1 MKKSAKFLSVLASVA
16 IVLPPVP
23 VYPDKTDTPKVTVIV
38 ENGTLSEENGAK
50 WEGMLLSG
58 EVEIGE
64 GDNALTAFTKAIE
77 ENGLSQQGAEFGF
90 VSEIN
95 GLGSEQGGAWMAT
108 LNDWFTDEGLS
119 AYTVENGKLSDGD
132 EIRFMYTL
140 NWGAD
145 LGYDWTS
152 TDTTL
157 SEITFDTGRLEPEFS
172 PDVTEYTLELNQN
185 VVRVVPKAS
194 SKSFPVKIYKNEYTA
209 DKLGTDY
216 KKNED
221 IQVYDGD
228 TIIIG
233 VANSNWMS
241 YIPDGVAET
250 VYKIDISWNEEISSE
265 PSESEEPLETEESEV
280 SNDTEESEVSD
291 DTEESVVYSD
301 VSDTEYSFA
310 PVESEVEIS
319 EIEVSESIEDK
330 MTVEELRKQYT
341 IQQSI
346 YGNEWG
352 MITLAKFDFITDG
365 MKESYAESVKEY
377 LDSIGTAKISS
388 TRSTAVSGV
397 VLALSGMGENVY
409 DFYGYNLLEPL
420 SDMDYITNQGIN
432 GAMYALMAFD
442 MNAEYYI
449 PKAPEGVNQTTREKL
464 IAEILNAQGED
475 GGWSF
480 DVGNKSDADMTGIAL
495 QALAPYKDNESVKPA
510 IEKAL
515 AFLSENQGENGGF
528 TSYGSQDSES
538 CSQVIAGLTMLGID
552 VLTDSRFIKD
562 GNTAFDMLMRYY
574 RDNGKFAHYEDGEEN
589 AISTSQ
595 AYYAIAV
602 MYESKNGK
610 ADKPVF
616 EEPSTVSEPS
626 KENSNESSK
635 EPSET
640 VLQNSV
646 ESSTDN
652 NMNNAEDNVKT
663 DTSKNANNGL
673 NSSNNAVSTSNN
685 HADNSVATG
694 DNENIIL
701 LFGAGMIS
709 ASVIFALAKKK
720 KED

>member
-1 MKKSAKFLSVLASVA
+1 MKKSLKILSVAGAMAVLMSSMPIYASA
-16 IVLPPVP
+16 A
-23 VYPDKTDTPKVTVIV
+23 DNPKVRVIV
-38 ENGTLSEENGAK
+38 ENGNLSKESGAG
-50 WEGMLLSG
+50 WDGILFDS
-58 EVEIGE
+58 EVEIGD
-64 GDNALTAFTKAIE
+64 GDNALTAFVKAVE
-77 ENGLSQQGAEFGF
+77 ENGFSQQGADFGF

-108 LNDWFTDEGLS
+108 LDDWFTDEGLS

-132 EIRFMYTL
+132 EIRFMYTM
-140 NWGAD
+140 NWGSD
-145 LGYDWTS
+145 IGYDWTS

-157 SEITFDTGRLEPEFS
+157 SDITFDTGTLTPEFS
-172 PDVTEYTLELNQN
+172 SDVTEYTLELSENKIT
-185 VVRVVPKAS
+185 VSPTAS

-209 DKLGTDY
+209 DKIGTDL
-216 KKNED
+216 KRNAE
-221 IQVYDGD
+221 IEVSDGD

-250 VYKIDISWNEEISSE
+250 VYKINISRNEEISVE
-265 PSESEEPLETEESEV
+265 PSESEEPSE
-280 SNDTEESEVSD
+280 
-291 DTEESVVYSD
+291 TEESVV
-301 VSDTEYSFA
+301 SFE
-310 PVESEVEIS
+310 PSESEIEIS
-319 EIEVSESIEDK
+319 EVSEPVEDK
-330 MTVEELRKQYT
+330 ITVEELREQYP
-341 IQQSI
+341 IQQAI

-352 MITLAKFDFITDG
+352 MITLAKFDLLTDEI
-365 MKESYAESVKEY
+365 KDSYAKSVKEY
-377 LDSIGTAKISS
+377 LDSIGTAKISN

-442 MNAEYYI
+442 TNAEYDI
-449 PKAPEGVNQTTREKL
+449 PKAAEGVNQTTREKL
-464 IAEILNAQGED
+464 IAEILNAQGKD

-515 AFLSENQGENGGF
+515 AFLSDNQGENGGF

-538 CSQVIAGLTMLGID
+538 CSQVIAGLTMLDID

-574 RDNGKFAHYEDGEEN
+574 RNYGQFAHYEDGEEN
-589 AISTSQ
+589 SISTSQ

-602 MYESKNGK
+602 MYESKNGTS
-610 ADKPVF
+610 DKPIF

-626 KENSNESSK
+626 EAVS
-635 EPSET
+635 
-640 VLQNSV
+640 QNSV
-646 ESSTDN
+646 ESDTDN
-652 NMNNAEDNVKT
+652 NMNNADDNVKT
-663 DTSKNANNGL
+663 DTNQNANSNT
-673 NSSNNAVSTSNN
+673 NSNASNSI
-685 HADNSVATG
+685 ATG

-709 ASVIFALAKKK
+709 ASVILALAKKK

>member
-1 MKKSAKFLSVLASVA
+1 MKKSLKILSVAGAMAVLMSSMPIYASA
-16 IVLPPVP
+16 A
-23 VYPDKTDTPKVTVIV
+23 DNPKVRVIV
-38 ENGTLSEENGAK
+38 ENGNLSKESGAG
-50 WEGMLLSG
+50 WDGILFDS
-58 EVEIGE
+58 EVEIGD
-64 GDNALTAFTKAIE
+64 GDNALTAFVKAVE
-77 ENGLSQQGAEFGF
+77 ENGFSQQGADFGF

-108 LNDWFTDEGLS
+108 LDDWFTDEGLS
-119 AYTVENGKLSDGD
+119 AYTVENGKLSDGG
-132 EIRFMYTL
+132 EIRFMYTM
-140 NWGAD
+140 NWGSD
-145 LGYDWTS
+145 IGYDWTS

-157 SEITFDTGRLEPEFS
+157 SDITFDTGTLTPEFS
-172 PDVTEYTLELNQN
+172 SDVTEYTLELSENKIT
-185 VVRVVPKAS
+185 VSPTAS

-209 DKLGTDY
+209 DKIGTDL
-216 KKNED
+216 KRNAE
-221 IQVYDGD
+221 IEVSDGD

-250 VYKIDISWNEEISSE
+250 VYKINISRNEEISAE
-265 PSESEEPLETEESEV
+265 PSESEEPSE
-280 SNDTEESEVSD
+280 
-291 DTEESVVYSD
+291 TEESVV
-301 VSDTEYSFA
+301 SFE
-310 PVESEVEIS
+310 PSESEIEIS
-319 EIEVSESIEDK
+319 EVSEPVGDK
-330 MTVEELRKQYT
+330 ITVEELREQYP
-341 IQQSI
+341 IQQAI

-352 MITLAKFDFITDG
+352 MITLAKFDLLTDEI
-365 MKESYAESVKEY
+365 KESYAKSVKEY
-377 LDSIGTAKISS
+377 LDSIGTAKISN

-442 MNAEYYI
+442 TNAEYDI
-449 PKAPEGVNQTTREKL
+449 PKAAEGVNQTTREKL
-464 IAEILNAQGED
+464 IAEILNAQGKD

-515 AFLSENQGENGGF
+515 AFLSDNQGENGGF

-538 CSQVIAGLTMLGID
+538 CSQVIAGLTMLDID

-574 RDNGKFAHYEDGEEN
+574 RNYGQFAHYEDGEEN
-589 AISTSQ
+589 SISTSQ

-602 MYESKNGK
+602 MYESKNGTS
-610 ADKPVF
+610 DKPIF

-626 KENSNESSK
+626 EAVS
-635 EPSET
+635 
-640 VLQNSV
+640 QNSV
-646 ESSTDN
+646 ESDTDN
-652 NMNNAEDNVKT
+652 NMNNADDNVKT
-663 DTSKNANNGL
+663 DTNQNANSNT
-673 NSSNNAVSTSNN
+673 NSNASNSI
-685 HADNSVATG
+685 ATG

-709 ASVIFALAKKK
+709 ASVILALAKKK

>member
-1 MKKSAKFLSVLASVA
+1 MKKSLKILSVAGAMAVLMSSMPIYASA
-16 IVLPPVP
+16 A
-23 VYPDKTDTPKVTVIV
+23 DNPKVRVIV
-38 ENGTLSEENGAK
+38 ENGNLSKESGAG
-50 WEGMLLSG
+50 WDGILFDS
-58 EVEIGE
+58 EVEIGD
-64 GDNALTAFTKAIE
+64 GDNALTAFVKAVE
-77 ENGLSQQGAEFGF
+77 ENGFSQQGADFGF

-108 LNDWFTDEGLS
+108 LDDWFTDEGLS

-132 EIRFMYTL
+132 EIRFMYTM
-140 NWGAD
+140 NWGSD
-145 LGYDWTS
+145 IGYDWTS

-157 SEITFDTGRLEPEFS
+157 SDITFDTGTLTPEFS
-172 PDVTEYTLELNQN
+172 SDVTEYTLELSENKIT
-185 VVRVVPKAS
+185 VSPTAS

-209 DKLGTDY
+209 DKIGTDL
-216 KKNED
+216 KRNAE
-221 IQVYDGD
+221 IEVSDGD

-250 VYKIDISWNEEISSE
+250 VYKINISRNEEISVE
-265 PSESEEPLETEESEV
+265 PSESEEPSE
-280 SNDTEESEVSD
+280 
-291 DTEESVVYSD
+291 TEESVV
-301 VSDTEYSFA
+301 SFE
-310 PVESEVEIS
+310 PSESEIEIS
-319 EIEVSESIEDK
+319 EVSEPVEDK
-330 MTVEELRKQYT
+330 ITVEELREQYP
-341 IQQSI
+341 IQQAI

-352 MITLAKFDFITDG
+352 MITLAKFDLLTDEI
-365 MKESYAESVKEY
+365 KESYAKSVKEY
-377 LDSIGTAKISS
+377 LDSIGTAKISN

-442 MNAEYYI
+442 TNAEYDI
-449 PKAPEGVNQTTREKL
+449 PKAAEGVNQTTREKL
-464 IAEILNAQGED
+464 IAEILNAQGKD

-515 AFLSENQGENGGF
+515 AFLSDNQGENGGF

-538 CSQVIAGLTMLGID
+538 CSQVIAGLTMLDID

-574 RDNGKFAHYEDGEEN
+574 RNYGQFAHYEDGEEN
-589 AISTSQ
+589 SISTSQ

-602 MYESKNGK
+602 MYESKNGTS
-610 ADKPVF
+610 DKPIF

-626 KENSNESSK
+626 EAVS
-635 EPSET
+635 
-640 VLQNSV
+640 QNSV
-646 ESSTDN
+646 ESDTDN
-652 NMNNAEDNVKT
+652 NMNNADDNVKT
-663 DTSKNANNGL
+663 DTNQNANSNT
-673 NSSNNAVSTSNN
+673 NSNASNSI
-685 HADNSVATG
+685 ATG

-709 ASVIFALAKKK
+709 ASVILALAKKK

>member
-1 MKKSAKFLSVLASVA
+1 MSSMPIYASAA
-16 IVLPPVP
+16 
-23 VYPDKTDTPKVTVIV
+23 DNPKVRVIV
-38 ENGTLSEENGAK
+38 ENGNLSKESGAG
-50 WEGMLLSG
+50 WDGILFDS
-58 EVEIGE
+58 EVEIGD
-64 GDNALTAFTKAIE
+64 GDNALTAFVKAVE
-77 ENGLSQQGAEFGF
+77 ENGFSQQGADFGF

-108 LNDWFTDEGLS
+108 LDDWFTDEGLS

-132 EIRFMYTL
+132 EIRFMYTM
-140 NWGAD
+140 NWGSD
-145 LGYDWTS
+145 IGYDWTS

-157 SEITFDTGRLEPEFS
+157 SDITFDTGTLTPEFS
-172 PDVTEYTLELNQN
+172 SDVTEYTLELNQN
-185 VVRVVPKAS
+185 AVRVVPKAS

-209 DKLGTDY
+209 DEIGTDY
-216 KKNED
+216 KKNSE
-221 IQVYDGD
+221 IEVSDGD

-241 YIPDGVAET
+241 YIPDGVTET
-250 VYKIDISWNEEISSE
+250 VYKINIDWNEEISVE
-265 PSESEEPLETEESEV
+265 PSESEEQSE
-280 SNDTEESEVSD
+280 
-291 DTEESVVYSD
+291 TEESVVSFEPSESQISVD
-301 VSDTEYSFA
+301 VSDIEYSLA
-310 PVESEVEIS
+310 PVESEVETS
-319 EIEVSESIEDK
+319 EIEISEPVGDRV
-330 MTVEELRKQYT
+330 TVEELREQYP
-341 IQQSI
+341 IQQAI

-352 MITLAKFDFITDG
+352 MITLAKFDLLTDEI
-365 MKESYAESVKEY
+365 KDSYATSVKEY

-442 MNAEYYI
+442 TNAEYDI
-449 PKAPEGVNQTTREKL
+449 PKAPEGANQTTREKL
-464 IAEILNAQGED
+464 VAEILNAQGSD
-475 GGWSF
+475 GGWTF

-495 QALAPYKDNESVKPA
+495 QALAPYKDNENVKPC

-538 CSQVIAGLTMLGID
+538 CSQVIAGLTMLDID

-574 RDNGKFAHYEDGEEN
+574 RNHGQFAHYEDGEGN

-602 MYESKNGK
+602 MYESKNGT
-610 ADKPVF
+610 ADKPTF
-616 EEPSTVSEPS
+616 EELSTV
-626 KENSNESSK
+626 N

-640 VLQNSV
+640 VSQNSV
-646 ESSTDN
+646 ESDTDN
-652 NMNNAEDNVKT
+652 NMNNADDNVNSNT
-663 DTSKNANNGL
+663 NKNADSNSNN
-673 NSSNNAVSTSNN
+673 SVSNNADNTSNGN
-685 HADNSVATG
+685 TNNNAGNSVATG
-694 DNENIIL
+694 DSENIIL

-709 ASVIFALAKKK
+709 ASVILALAKKK

>member
-1 MKKSAKFLSVLASVA
+1 MKKSVKILSVAGALA
-16 IVLPPVP
+16 VLMAGMP
-23 VYPDKTDTPKVTVIV
+23 VYAGAVDGQKITVIV
-38 ENGTLSEENGAK
+38 ENNTLSEENGAK
-50 WEGMLLSG
+50 WEGMLLYS
-58 EVEIGE
+58 EVEVGD
-64 GDNALTAFTKAIE
+64 GDNALTAFTKAVE
-77 ENGLSQQGAEFGF
+77 ENGFSQQGAEFGF

-95 GLGSEQGGAWMAT
+95 GLGSEQGGGWLAT
-108 LNDWFTDEGLS
+108 LDDWFTDEGLS
-119 AYTVENGKLSDGD
+119 AYTVENGKLSDGS
-132 EIRFMYTL
+132 EIRFMYTM

-145 LGYDWTS
+145 IGYDWTS

-157 SEITFDTGRLEPEFS
+157 SDITFDTGTLTPEFS
-172 PDVTEYTLELNQN
+172 SDVTEYTLELNQN
-185 VVRVVPKAS
+185 AVRVVPKAS

-209 DKLGTDY
+209 DEIGTDY
-216 KKNED
+216 KKNSE
-221 IQVYDGD
+221 IEVSDGD

-241 YIPDGVAET
+241 YIPDGVTET
-250 VYKIDISWNEEISSE
+250 VYKINIDWNEEISVE
-265 PSESEEPLETEESEV
+265 PSESEEQSE
-280 SNDTEESEVSD
+280 
-291 DTEESVVYSD
+291 TEESVVSFEPSESQISVD
-301 VSDTEYSFA
+301 VSDIEYSLA
-310 PVESEVEIS
+310 PVESEVETS
-319 EIEVSESIEDK
+319 EIEISEPVGDRV
-330 MTVEELRKQYT
+330 TVEELREQYP
-341 IQQSI
+341 IQQAI

-352 MITLAKFDFITDG
+352 MITLAKFDLLTDEI
-365 MKESYAESVKEY
+365 KESYAKSVKEY
-377 LDSIGTAKISS
+377 LDSIGTAKISN

-442 MNAEYYI
+442 TNAEYDI
-449 PKAPEGVNQTTREKL
+449 PKAPEGANQTTREKL
-464 IAEILNAQGED
+464 VAEILNAQGGD
-475 GGWSF
+475 GGWTF

-495 QALAPYKDNESVKPA
+495 QALAPYKDNENVKPC

-538 CSQVIAGLTMLGID
+538 CSQVIAGLTMLDID

-574 RDNGKFAHYEDGEEN
+574 RNHGQFAHYEDGEGN

-602 MYESKNGK
+602 MYESKNGT
-610 ADKPVF
+610 ADKPTF
-616 EEPSTVSEPS
+616 EELSTV
-626 KENSNESSK
+626 N

-640 VLQNSV
+640 VSQNSV
-646 ESSTDN
+646 ESDTDN
-652 NMNNAEDNVKT
+652 NMNNADDNVNSNT
-663 DTSKNANNGL
+663 NKNADSNSNN
-673 NSSNNAVSTSNN
+673 SVSNNAGNTSNGN
-685 HADNSVATG
+685 TNNNAGNSVATG
-694 DNENIIL
+694 DSENIIL

-709 ASVIFALAKKK
+709 ASVILALAKKK

>member
-1 MKKSAKFLSVLASVA
+1 
-16 IVLPPVP
+16 
-23 VYPDKTDTPKVTVIV
+23 
-38 ENGTLSEENGAK
+38 
-50 WEGMLLSG
+50 MLLYN
-58 EVEIGE
+58 EVEIGD

-77 ENGLSQQGAEFGF
+77 ENGFSQQGADFGF

-108 LNDWFTDEGLS
+108 LDDWFTDERLS

-132 EIRFMYTL
+132 EIRFMYTM
-140 NWGAD
+140 NWGSD
-145 LGYDWTS
+145 IGYDWTS

-157 SEITFDTGRLEPEFS
+157 SDIMFDTGTLTPEFS
-172 PDVTEYTLELNQN
+172 SDVTEYTLELNQN
-185 VVRVVPKAS
+185 AVRVVPKAS

-209 DKLGTDY
+209 DELGTEF
-216 KKNED
+216 KKNSE
-221 IQVYDGD
+221 IEVSDGD

-250 VYKIDISWNEEISSE
+250 VYQINISWNEEISVEPSESEEQSETEESVVSSE
-265 PSESEEPLETEESEV
+265 PSESE
-280 SNDTEESEVSD
+280 
-291 DTEESVVYSD
+291 
-301 VSDTEYSFA
+301 
-310 PVESEVEIS
+310 IS
-319 EIEVSESIEDK
+319 EPVGDK
-330 MTVEELRKQYT
+330 ITVEELREQYP
-341 IQQSI
+341 IQQAI

-352 MITLAKFDFITDG
+352 MITLAKFDLLTDEI
-365 MKESYAESVKEY
+365 KESYAKSVKEY
-377 LDSIGTAKISS
+377 LDSIGTAKISN

-442 MNAEYYI
+442 TNAEYDI
-449 PKAPEGVNQTTREKL
+449 PKAAEGVNQTTREKL
-464 IAEILNAQGED
+464 IAEILNAQGKD

-515 AFLSENQGENGGF
+515 AFLSDNQGENGGF

-538 CSQVIAGLTMLGID
+538 CSQVIAGLTMLDID

-574 RDNGKFAHYEDGEEN
+574 RNYGQFAHYEDGEEN
-589 AISTSQ
+589 SISTSQ

-602 MYESKNGK
+602 MYESKNGTS
-610 ADKPVF
+610 DKPIF

-626 KENSNESSK
+626 EAVS
-635 EPSET
+635 
-640 VLQNSV
+640 QNSV
-646 ESSTDN
+646 ESDTDN
-652 NMNNAEDNVKT
+652 NMNNADDNVKT
-663 DTSKNANNGL
+663 DTNQNANSNT
-673 NSSNNAVSTSNN
+673 NSNASNSI
-685 HADNSVATG
+685 ATG

-709 ASVIFALAKKK
+709 ASVILALAKKK

>member
-1 MKKSAKFLSVLASVA
+1 MKKSLKILSVAGAMAVLMSSMPIYASA
-16 IVLPPVP
+16 A
-23 VYPDKTDTPKVTVIV
+23 DNPKVRVIV
-38 ENGTLSEENGAK
+38 ENGNLSKESGAG
-50 WEGMLLSG
+50 WDGILFDS
-58 EVEIGE
+58 EVEIGD
-64 GDNALTAFTKAIE
+64 GDNALTAFVKAVE
-77 ENGLSQQGAEFGF
+77 ENGFSQQGADFGF

-108 LNDWFTDEGLS
+108 LDDWFTDEGLS

-132 EIRFMYTL
+132 EIRFMYTM
-140 NWGAD
+140 NWGSD
-145 LGYDWTS
+145 IGYDWTS

-157 SEITFDTGRLEPEFS
+157 SDITFDTGTLTPEFS
-172 PDVTEYTLELNQN
+172 SDVTEYTLELSENKIT
-185 VVRVVPKAS
+185 VSPTAS

-209 DKLGTDY
+209 DKIGTDL
-216 KKNED
+216 KRNAE
-221 IQVYDGD
+221 IEVSDGD

-250 VYKIDISWNEEISSE
+250 VYKINISRNEEISAE
-265 PSESEEPLETEESEV
+265 PSESEEPSE
-280 SNDTEESEVSD
+280 
-291 DTEESVVYSD
+291 TEESVV
-301 VSDTEYSFA
+301 SFE
-310 PVESEVEIS
+310 PSESEIS
-319 EIEVSESIEDK
+319 EVSEPVEDK
-330 MTVEELRKQYT
+330 ITVEELREQYP
-341 IQQSI
+341 IQQAV

-352 MITLAKFDFITDG
+352 MITLAKFDLLTDEI
-365 MKESYAESVKEY
+365 KESYAKSVKEY
-377 LDSIGTAKISS
+377 LDSIGTAKISN

-442 MNAEYYI
+442 TNAEYDI
-449 PKAPEGVNQTTREKL
+449 PKAAEGVNQTTREKL
-464 IAEILNAQGED
+464 IAEILNAQGKD

-515 AFLSENQGENGGF
+515 AFLSDNQGENGGF

-538 CSQVIAGLTMLGID
+538 CSQVIAGLTMLDID

-574 RDNGKFAHYEDGEEN
+574 RNYGQFAHYEDGEEN
-589 AISTSQ
+589 SISTSQ

-602 MYESKNGK
+602 MYESKNGTS
-610 ADKPVF
+610 DKPIF

-626 KENSNESSK
+626 EAVS
-635 EPSET
+635 
-640 VLQNSV
+640 QNSV
-646 ESSTDN
+646 ESDTDN
-652 NMNNAEDNVKT
+652 NMNNADDNVKT
-663 DTSKNANNGL
+663 DTNQNANSNT
-673 NSSNNAVSTSNN
+673 NSNASNSI
-685 HADNSVATG
+685 ATG

-709 ASVIFALAKKK
+709 ASVILALAKKK

>member
-1 MKKSAKFLSVLASVA
+1 MKKSLKILSVAGAMAVLMSSMPIYASA
-16 IVLPPVP
+16 A
-23 VYPDKTDTPKVTVIV
+23 DNPKVRVIV
-38 ENGTLSEENGAK
+38 ENGNLSKESGAG
-50 WEGMLLSG
+50 WDGILFDS
-58 EVEIGE
+58 EVEIGD

-77 ENGLSQQGAEFGF
+77 ENGFSQQGADFGF

-108 LNDWFTDEGLS
+108 LDDWFTDEGLS

-132 EIRFMYTL
+132 EIRFMYTM
-140 NWGAD
+140 NWGSD
-145 LGYDWTS
+145 IGYDWTS

-157 SEITFDTGRLEPEFS
+157 SEIKFNYGTLTPEFS
-172 PDVTEYTLELNQN
+172 PDVTEYTLELSENKIT
-185 VVRVVPKAS
+185 VSPTAS

-209 DKLGTDY
+209 DKIGTDL
-216 KKNED
+216 KRNAE
-221 IQVYDGD
+221 IEVSDGD

-241 YIPDGVAET
+241 YIPDGVTET
-250 VYKIDISWNEEISSE
+250 VYKINIDWNEEISDE
-265 PSESEEPLETEESEV
+265 PSESEEPSE
-280 SNDTEESEVSD
+280 
-291 DTEESVVYSD
+291 TEESVV
-301 VSDTEYSFA
+301 SFE
-310 PVESEVEIS
+310 PSESEIEIS
-319 EIEVSESIEDK
+319 EVSEPVEDK
-330 MTVEELRKQYT
+330 ITVEELREQYP
-341 IQQSI
+341 IQQAI

-352 MITLAKFDFITDG
+352 MITLAKFDLLTDEI
-365 MKESYAESVKEY
+365 KESYAKSVKEY
-377 LDSIGTAKISS
+377 LDSIGTAKISN

-442 MNAEYYI
+442 TNAEYDI
-449 PKAPEGVNQTTREKL
+449 PKAAEGVNQTTREKL
-464 IAEILNAQGED
+464 IAEILNAQGKD

-515 AFLSENQGENGGF
+515 AFLSDNQGENGGF

-538 CSQVIAGLTMLGID
+538 CSQVIAGLTMLDID

-574 RDNGKFAHYEDGEEN
+574 RNYGQFAHYEDGEEN
-589 AISTSQ
+589 SISTSQ
-595 AYYAIAV
+595 AYYAVAV
-602 MYESKNGK
+602 MYESKNGTS
-610 ADKPVF
+610 DKPIF

-626 KENSNESSK
+626 EAVS
-635 EPSET
+635 
-640 VLQNSV
+640 QNSV
-646 ESSTDN
+646 ESDTDN
-652 NMNNAEDNVKT
+652 NMNNADDNVKT
-663 DTSKNANNGL
+663 DTNQNANSNT
-673 NSSNNAVSTSNN
+673 NSNASNSI
-685 HADNSVATG
+685 ATG

-709 ASVIFALAKKK
+709 ASVILALAKKK

>member
-16 IVLPPVP
+16 IILPPVP

-330 MTVEELRKQYT
+330 MTV
-341 IQQSI
+341 
-346 YGNEWG
+346 
-352 MITLAKFDFITDG
+352 
-365 MKESYAESVKEY
+365 
-377 LDSIGTAKISS
+377 
-388 TRSTAVSGV
+388 
-397 VLALSGMGENVY
+397 
-409 DFYGYNLLEPL
+409 
-420 SDMDYITNQGIN
+420 
-432 GAMYALMAFD
+432 
-442 MNAEYYI
+442 
-449 PKAPEGVNQTTREKL
+449 
-464 IAEILNAQGED
+464 
-475 GGWSF
+475 
-480 DVGNKSDADMTGIAL
+480 
-495 QALAPYKDNESVKPA
+495 
-510 IEKAL
+510 
-515 AFLSENQGENGGF
+515 
-528 TSYGSQDSES
+528 
-538 CSQVIAGLTMLGID
+538 
-552 VLTDSRFIKD
+552 
-562 GNTAFDMLMRYY
+562 
-574 RDNGKFAHYEDGEEN
+574 
-589 AISTSQ
+589 
-595 AYYAIAV
+595 
-602 MYESKNGK
+602 
-610 ADKPVF
+610 
-616 EEPSTVSEPS
+616 
-626 KENSNESSK
+626 
-635 EPSET
+635 
-640 VLQNSV
+640 
-646 ESSTDN
+646 
-652 NMNNAEDNVKT
+652 
-663 DTSKNANNGL
+663 
-673 NSSNNAVSTSNN
+673 
-685 HADNSVATG
+685 
-694 DNENIIL
+694 
-701 LFGAGMIS
+701 
-709 ASVIFALAKKK
+709 
-720 KED
+720 

>member
-1 MKKSAKFLSVLASVA
+1 MSSMPIYASAA
-16 IVLPPVP
+16 
-23 VYPDKTDTPKVTVIV
+23 DNPKVRVIV
-38 ENGTLSEENGAK
+38 ENGNLSKESGAG
-50 WEGMLLSG
+50 WDGILFDS
-58 EVEIGE
+58 EVEIGD
-64 GDNALTAFTKAIE
+64 GDNALTAFVKAVE
-77 ENGLSQQGAEFGF
+77 ENGFSQQGADFGF

-108 LNDWFTDEGLS
+108 LDDWFTDEGLS

-132 EIRFMYTL
+132 EIRFMYTM
-140 NWGAD
+140 NWGSD
-145 LGYDWTS
+145 IGYDWTS

-157 SEITFDTGRLEPEFS
+157 SDITFDTGTLTPEFS
-172 PDVTEYTLELNQN
+172 SDVTEYTLELNQN
-185 VVRVVPKAS
+185 AVRVVPKAS

-209 DKLGTDY
+209 DEIGTDY
-216 KKNED
+216 KKNSE
-221 IQVYDGD
+221 IEVSDGD

-241 YIPDGVAET
+241 YIPDGVTET
-250 VYKIDISWNEEISSE
+250 VYKINIDWNEEISVE
-265 PSESEEPLETEESEV
+265 PSESEEQSE
-280 SNDTEESEVSD
+280 
-291 DTEESVVYSD
+291 TEESVVSFEPSESQISVD
-301 VSDTEYSFA
+301 VSDIEYSLA
-310 PVESEVEIS
+310 PVESEVETS
-319 EIEVSESIEDK
+319 EIEISEPVGDRV
-330 MTVEELRKQYT
+330 TVEELREQYP
-341 IQQSI
+341 IQQAI

-352 MITLAKFDFITDG
+352 MITLAKFDLLTDEI
-365 MKESYAESVKEY
+365 KDSYATSVKEY

-442 MNAEYYI
+442 TNAEYDI
-449 PKAPEGVNQTTREKL
+449 PKAPEGANQTTREKL
-464 IAEILNAQGED
+464 VAEILNAQGGD
-475 GGWSF
+475 GGWTF

-495 QALAPYKDNESVKPA
+495 QALAPYKDNENVKPC

-538 CSQVIAGLTMLGID
+538 CSQVIAGLTMLDID

-574 RDNGKFAHYEDGEEN
+574 RNHGQFAHYEDGEGN

-602 MYESKNGK
+602 MYESKNGT
-610 ADKPVF
+610 ADKPTF
-616 EEPSTVSEPS
+616 EELSTV
-626 KENSNESSK
+626 N

-640 VLQNSV
+640 VSQNSV
-646 ESSTDN
+646 ESDTDN
-652 NMNNAEDNVKT
+652 NMNNADDNVNSNT
-663 DTSKNANNGL
+663 NKNADSNSNN
-673 NSSNNAVSTSNN
+673 SVSNNADNTSNGN
-685 HADNSVATG
+685 TNNNAGNSVATG
-694 DNENIIL
+694 DSENIIL

-709 ASVIFALAKKK
+709 ASVILALAKKK